1 VQHRAGESK
10 ETVFSPDLQ
19 VKPADARRPS
29 FAPLPIGSEDVRSKI
44 RWIDRWVSEYQW
56 ASSRQETQPMSRL
69 QMADRDSSTRGEV
82 SPVMGRLNGKV
93 AVVTGASSGIGEATV
108 RALSGE
114 GAAVV
119 AGARRRERLE
129 KLVEEV
135 TRDGGNAIA
144 VECDVTDEEQAHALV
159 DRAIEE
165 FGRID
170 VLVNNAGVMLL
181 SKVEK
186 GLSEEWRRMFDVNVL
201 GLLYA
206 TDAAIEA
213 MKRQGGGHIVNVSS
227 VAGRKTR
234 PTVGVYSGTKFA
246 VNAVSEALRQEVL
259 EDGIRVTVVEPGAV
273 ATELTDH
280 ITDEEVRAGLKQR
293 SIEPLQPEDIANA
306 VAYAVGQPQR
316 VSVNEILIRPTQQ
329 TN

>member
-1 VQHRAGESK
+1 MAGK
-10 ETVFSPDLQ
+10 
-19 VKPADARRPS
+19 
-29 FAPLPIGSEDVRSKI
+29 
-44 RWIDRWVSEYQW
+44 
-56 ASSRQETQPMSRL
+56 
-69 QMADRDSSTRGEV
+69 
-82 SPVMGRLNGKV
+82 LNGKV

-108 RALSGE
+108 RSLAAE

-119 AGARRRERLE
+119 AGARRKERLE
-129 KLVEEV
+129 GLVEEV
-135 TRDGGNAIA
+135 TRDGGKAIA

-159 DRAIEE
+159 HRAIGE

-170 VLVNNAGVMLL
+170 ILVNNAGVMLL

-186 GLSEEWRRMFDVNVL
+186 GLSDEWRRMFDVNVL

-213 MKRQGGGHIVNVSS
+213 MKEQGSGHIVNVSS

-234 PTVGVYSGTKFA
+234 PTGGVYSGTKFA
-246 VNAVSEALRQEVL
+246 VNAISEALRQEL
-259 EDGIRVTVVEPGAV
+259 LDDGIRITMVEPGAV

-280 ITDEEVRAGLKQR
+280 ITDEEVREGLKQR
-293 SIEPLQPEDIANA
+293 NIEPLQSEDIANA
-306 VAYAVGQPQR
+306 IAYAVVQPQR